1 MVSGKSSLIATL
13 SRLLELRPGSN
24 IKVDGQSL
32 TSIPRQTIRT
42 RLTAFPQDALRLT
55 GTVRHNLDPEHYI
68 QADSMLID
76 ALTKTAMWPF
86 IETRGGLDAAF
97 EDLSFS
103 AGQLQLFCLARVVL
117 GRSAVV
123 LLDEA
128 TSSVDRR
135 TDDEVRAELAAHLE
149 GRTVVE
155 VAHRLDIVRHY
166 DVVVVMAEGE
176 VVEMGP
182 PDELLARPGSEFGA
196 LWASRGL

>member
-1 MVSGKSSLIATL
+1 
-13 SRLLELRPGSN
+13 
-24 IKVDGQSL
+24 
-32 TSIPRQTIRT
+32 
-42 RLTAFPQDALRLT
+42 
-55 GTVRHNLDPEHYI
+55 
-68 QADSMLID
+68 MLID

-86 IETRGGLDAAF
+86 IETRGGLDAKL

-117 GRSAVV
+117 GRSSVV

-135 TDDEVRAELAAHLE
+135 TDDEVRAELAGHLE

-176 VVEMGP
+176 VVEMGS